1 MAKVQISKNL
11 SMHLFLPNLMKSNDK
26 IDDLILSLKTIVE
39 NKAANKKNYL
49 NSLDYT
55 LKFIRNRKIME
66 EAKYK
71 RC

>member
-1 MAKVQISKNL
+1 
-11 SMHLFLPNLMKSNDK
+11 MHLFLPNLMKSKDK

-39 NKAANKKNYL
+39 NKAANKKNNL

-55 LKFIRNRKIME
+55 LKFIRNRKIRE